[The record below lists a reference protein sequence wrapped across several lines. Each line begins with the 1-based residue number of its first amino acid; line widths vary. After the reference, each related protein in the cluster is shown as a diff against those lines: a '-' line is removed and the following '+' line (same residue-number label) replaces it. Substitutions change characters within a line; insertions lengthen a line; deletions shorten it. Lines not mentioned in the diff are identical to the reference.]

1 MKAVVDTNVFI
12 SGLFFSGTPRRLYL
26 AWTQGEFTGV
36 MTPEILAEYRRVA
49 VAFLSRGYD
58 TQIEEALD
66 LVVQHSIF
74 IEAAPLPSAL
84 CRDPN
89 DDMFVACA
97 LAADADCVISGDK
110 DLLALRDR
118 VPFAILKPAE
128 FMAETRKGT

>member
-1 MKAVVDTNVFI
+1 VKAVVDTNVFI

-26 AWTQGEFTGV
+26 AWTQGAFTGV
-36 MTPEILAEYRRVA
+36 LTPEILAEYRRVA

-58 TQIEEALD
+58 VQIEEALD
-66 LVVQHSIF
+66 LVVQHSVF
-74 IEAAPLPSAL
+74 IEAAPLPSGL

-110 DLLALRDR
+110 DLLALRGQ

-128 FMAETRKGT
+128 FMAENRTAT